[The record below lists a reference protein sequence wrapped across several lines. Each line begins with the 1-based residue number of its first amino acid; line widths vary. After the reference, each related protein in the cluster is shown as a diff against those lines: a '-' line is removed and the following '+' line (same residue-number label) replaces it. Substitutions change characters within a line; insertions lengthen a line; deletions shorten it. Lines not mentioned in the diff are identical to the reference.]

1 MILITKPGAAP
12 AKLGEGAALVTGYNA
27 DFLAR
32 RADYESGSVSFD
44 IDTDIYG
51 HKSVKD
57 VLRTA
62 QRKKCCFCEG
72 VFEANAA
79 ADVEHYRPKKYSQ
92 QAFKRPRIFPGYYWL
107 AYSWDN
113 LFYCC
118 QVCNRSH
125 KKNVFPLLNPNSRA
139 RNHLQDVAAEE
150 PLLLNPSGPANPR
163 DHIKFRQDVA
173 VGVTEAGEA
182 TVKVVGLNR
191 NDLSEDRLGL
201 LQMLLVLQKVVA
213 KLDGSEDPEDQ
224 RLAAEARG
232 LLDRAKLPEARYS
245 AMASDFIDGTGLA

>member
-1 MILITKPGAAP
+1 MILIRKPEAAP
-12 AKLGEGAALVTGYNA
+12 ARLAQGAALVTGYNA

-32 RADYESGSVSFD
+32 RPDYESGSVSFD
-44 IDTDIYG
+44 IETNIYG
-51 HKSVKD
+51 HQSVKA

-62 QRKKCCFCEG
+62 QLKKCCFCEG
-72 VFEANAA
+72 IFEAHAA

-92 QAFKRPRIFPGYYWL
+92 QAVKRPRVYPGYYWL

-125 KKNVFPLLNPNSRA
+125 KKNFFPLRNPNARA
-139 RNHLQDVAAEE
+139 RNHLEDIAAEE

-173 VGVTEAGEA
+173 VGVTEAGDA
-182 TVKVVGLNR
+182 TVRVVGLNR
-191 NDLSEDRLGL
+191 NDLSEERLGI
-201 LQMLLVLQKVVA
+201 V
-213 KLDGSEDPEDQ
+213 Q
-224 RLAAEARG
+224 RLVALKDIVKTLELSADAEAQR
-232 LLDRAKLPEARYS
+232 LVTSAREQLDRAKLPEARYS
-245 AMASDFIDGTGLA
+245 AMASDLIDGTGVP